1 MVDSYRWLAVLA
13 GSAAVAAAAQPAPT
27 VPNGP
32 ASVQMLP
39 TVKIKVAAMDGG
51 TVSWPGGS
59 CAPKPGE
66 NGAICTAEVPKDKFV
81 IFNAKPA
88 AGKML
93 EYWDGACQGMGQC
106 KVLAMASADLVAR
119 FMPQAVRLQVQLV
132 GGAKL
137 ESIFGQMQGGKPL
150 PGSTYP
156 MFYAQPGAKLTLVML
171 SKAWQY
177 TSGCDEE
184 SAKPAGAIGYAQAIV
199 CKVTMDEDRI
209 VTLGVNNKKSY
220 GPKKIKLF

>member
-13 GSAAVAAAAQPAPT
+13 GSAAVAAAPQPAPT

-39 TVKIKVAAMDGG
+39 TVKIKVAAMNGG
-51 TVSWPGGS
+51 TMSWPGGS

-66 NGAICTAEVPKDKFV
+66 NSAICTAEVPKDKFV

-93 EYWDGACQGMGQC
+93 EHWDGACQGMGQC
-106 KVLAMASADLVAR
+106 KVLAMTSADLVAR

-137 ESIFGQMQGGKPL
+137 ESIFG
-150 PGSTYP
+150 
-156 MFYAQPGAKLTLVML
+156 
-171 SKAWQY
+171 
-177 TSGCDEE
+177 
-184 SAKPAGAIGYAQAIV
+184 
-199 CKVTMDEDRI
+199 
-209 VTLGVNNKKSY
+209 
-220 GPKKIKLF
+220 